1 MIALPAGVPVVVVH
15 EAVSFARGIDGM
27 RGLCLAIVK
36 QDPMERGYFIFI
48 SKQRNQVRILW
59 YDAQGF
65 LLCTKRLSSGRFKNW
80 PKPDGTQFSMVEY
93 FQAQGLLCDSN
104 INEKNFHPVWKK
116 MAN

>member
-36 QDPMERGYFIFI
+36 QDPMEKGYFIFI

-65 LLCTKRLSSGRFKNW
+65 LLCTNW